1 MYQVFLKFYTSLSS
15 FFSFSFDSVEPVSFE
30 DNRVKL
36 MKALDNAGWPIR
48 EQDILLLEKEIARG
62 EKYKEQAEDLRRAS
76 DPNRQESFDDLLKNR
91 SRGSSVSS
99 SSRSS
104 RRSSVSSR
112 SSASSGSMRSR
123 ASPISPS
130 SPRSRTLS
138 RSPSPAR
145 SNKEDDELNVY
156 EDKASVASSL
166 NAYSHRDD
174 EVSPK

>member
-1 MYQVFLKFYTSLSS
+1 MSLSS
-15 FFSFSFDSVEPVSFE
+15 FCSFSFDSVEPVSFE

-48 EQDILLLEKEIARG
+48 EQDILLLEKEIMRG

-76 DPNRQESFDDLLKNR
+76 DPDRQESFDDLLKNHSR
-91 SRGSSVSS
+91 SSSVSS

-112 SSASSGSMRSR
+112 SSRSSRRSRSMRSR
-123 ASPISPS
+123 GSPISPS
-130 SPRSRTLS
+130 TLS

>member
-1 MYQVFLKFYTSLSS
+1 
-15 FFSFSFDSVEPVSFE
+15 
-30 DNRVKL
+30 

-91 SRGSSVSS
+91 SQGSSVSS

-112 SSASSGSMRSR
+112 SSRSSASSGRSRSSGSMRSR

-138 RSPSPAR
+138 RSPSPGR

>member
-1 MYQVFLKFYTSLSS
+1 
-15 FFSFSFDSVEPVSFE
+15 
-30 DNRVKL
+30 
-36 MKALDNAGWPIR
+36 MKALDKAGWPIR

-91 SRGSSVSS
+91 SRGSSRSS

-104 RRSSVSSR
+104 RHSSASSRSGRSSR
-112 SSASSGSMRSR
+112 SSRRSR
-123 ASPISPS
+123 SESPRSPR
-130 SPRSRTLS
+130 SPRSRTPS

-145 SNKEDDELNVY
+145 SNKDDDELNVY
-156 EDKASVASSL
+156 DDKASIASSL
-166 NAYSHRDD
+166 TANSHRDG

>member
-1 MYQVFLKFYTSLSS
+1 
-15 FFSFSFDSVEPVSFE
+15 
-30 DNRVKL
+30 

-112 SSASSGSMRSR
+112 SSTSSGRSRSSGSSGRSRSMRSR

-138 RSPSPAR
+138 RSPSPGR

>member
-1 MYQVFLKFYTSLSS
+1 MSLSS

-48 EQDILLLEKEIARG
+48 EQDILLLEKEITRG

-112 SSASSGSMRSR
+112 SSASSGRSRSSGSMRSR

>member
-1 MYQVFLKFYTSLSS
+1 M
-15 FFSFSFDSVEPVSFE
+15 SFE

-104 RRSSVSSR
+104 RRSSVSSSSSGR
-112 SSASSGSMRSR
+112 SRSSGSMRSR